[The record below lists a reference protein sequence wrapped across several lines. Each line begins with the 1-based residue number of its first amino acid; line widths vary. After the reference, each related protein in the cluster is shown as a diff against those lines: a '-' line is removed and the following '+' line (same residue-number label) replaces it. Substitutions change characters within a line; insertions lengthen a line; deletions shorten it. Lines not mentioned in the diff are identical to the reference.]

1 MSSLADVAIV
11 GTGMFGAAAA
21 KYLSREGLR
30 VVALGPAEPTGE
42 QPVDQHAFA
51 AHYDQ
56 GRICR
61 RLGWDPVW
69 AYLDARSL
77 ERFRGI
83 EAESGLDFFS
93 DCGSLIL
100 IAKSIRDRTDKI
112 LSQAVDDGVHVERMD
127 PDALGRRFAM
137 LGLPQ
142 ITGGVEGLFEPT
154 GAGLLNPRKLVAAQL
169 ALAIEA
175 GATLIRGAVV
185 ATQKRRGV
193 WRLQVNSEQGHRE
206 IRAKSMLIATGALTN
221 HNGALPDDRLLAMQA
236 YTEPNLFFEVDQ
248 PPSSSIWD
256 LPPVVTVDP
265 DDVGNANKSTYMIPP
280 VQYPDGKCYMRIG
293 PGMQPLVYRLSTAAE
308 MIEWYRAQQ
317 VTPEQFHFLSA
328 AISELIPTWTL
339 PKARH
344 ATCIVEKTVTGYPY
358 IGFLD
363 SDETLAVAVG
373 GNGHGARGSDEIGR
387 LAALTVAGKPL
398 DCPLPGDTFTPVTE
412 ADPRAVWNQ
421 SSKLKPPFG
430 LC

>member
-11 GTGMFGAAAA
+11 GAGMFGAAAA

-30 VVALGPAEPTGE
+30 VVAIGPAEPACD
-42 QPVDQHAFA
+42 QRADQHAFA

-83 EAESGLDFFS
+83 EAESGVEFFS
-93 DCGSLIL
+93 DRGSLIL
-100 IAKSIRDRTDKI
+100 MAKSIRDRTDKI
-112 LSQAVDDGVHVERMD
+112 LSQAVDDGVAVERM
-127 PDALGRRFAM
+127 PESALRRTFPK
-137 LGLPQ
+137 LGLPR
-142 ITGGVEGLFEPT
+142 ITGGVEGLFEST
-154 GAGLLNPRKLVAAQL
+154 GAGLLNPRNLVAAQL
-169 ALAIEA
+169 ALAENA
-175 GATLIRGAVV
+175 GATMLRGAVI
-185 ATQKRRGV
+185 ATEKRSGE
-193 WRLQVNSEQGHRE
+193 WRLQVRRERGHSTV
-206 IRAKSMLIATGALTN
+206 RAKRLLVATGALTN
-221 HNGALPDDRLLAMQA
+221 QNGVLPPRSLLAMQA
-236 YTEPNLFFEVDQ
+236 YTEPNLFFEVDEPQ
-248 PPSSSIWD
+248 DSTIWN

-265 DDVGNANKSTYMIPP
+265 NDVGNANKSTYLIPP
-280 VQYPDGKCYMRIG
+280 VEYPDGKWYMRIG
-293 PGMQPLVYRLSTAAE
+293 PGMQPLVYRLSTADD
-308 MIEWYRAQQ
+308 MVDWYRAQR
-317 VTPEQFHFLSA
+317 VTPEQFEFLSA
-328 AISELIPTWTL
+328 AMRELVPTWTL
-339 PKARH
+339 PDARH

-363 SDETLAVAVG
+363 GDESLAVAVG

-398 DCPLPGDTFTPVTE
+398 DCPLPDDTFTPVTE
-412 ADPRAVWNQ
+412 ADPRATWNQ

>member
-1 MSSLADVAIV
+1 MSFLADVAIV

-30 VVALGPAEPTGE
+30 VVAVGPAEPTGD

-83 EAESGLDFFS
+83 EADSGIDFFS

-100 IAKSIRDRTDKI
+100 IAKSIRARTDKI
-112 LSQAVDDGVHVERMD
+112 LSQAVDDDVRVERMAQ
-127 PDALGRRFAM
+127 DALGRTFPM

-154 GAGLLNPRKLVAAQL
+154 GAGLLNPRRLVSAQL
-169 ALAIEA
+169 ALATDV
-175 GATLIRGAVV
+175 GATVVRGAVV

-193 WRLQVNSEQGHRE
+193 WRLQVNSELGHSE
-206 IRAKSMLIATGALTN
+206 IRAKSLLIATGALTN
-221 HNGALPDDRLLAMQA
+221 HNGLLPQDSLLAMQA
-236 YTEPNLFFEVDQ
+236 HTEPNLFFEVNE
-248 PPSSSIWD
+248 PPSSGIWN

-280 VQYPDGKCYMRIG
+280 VRYPDGKWYTRIG
-293 PGMQPLVYRLSTAAE
+293 PGMQPFVYRLATAAE
-308 MIEWYRAQQ
+308 MIDWYRAQR
-317 VTPEQFHFLSA
+317 VTPEQFQFLSA
-328 AISELIPTWTL
+328 A
-339 PKARH
+339 
-344 ATCIVEKTVTGYPY
+344 CIVEKTVTGYPY

-363 SDETLAVAVG
+363 DDETLAVAVG

-387 LAALTVAGKPL
+387 LAALTMAGKPL

-412 ADPRAVWNQ
+412 SDPRAVWNK

>member
-1 MSSLADVAIV
+1 MSPLADVAII

-30 VVALGPAEPTGE
+30 VVAVGPAEPAAG
-42 QPVDQHAFA
+42 QAVDQHAFA

-83 EAESGLDFFS
+83 ETESGIDFFS

-100 IAKSIRDRTDKI
+100 IAKSIRERTDKI
-112 LSQAVDDGVHVERMD
+112 VSQADDDGVEVERLAA
-127 PDALGRRFAM
+127 DALTRRFAA

-154 GAGLLNPRKLVAAQL
+154 GAGLLNPRRLVSAQL
-169 ALAIEA
+169 ALAADA
-175 GATLIRGAVV
+175 GAAVVRGAVV
-185 ATQKRRGV
+185 ATEKHRGV
-193 WRLQVNSEQGHRE
+193 WRLQVDSERGHRE
-206 IRAKSMLIATGALTN
+206 IRAKRLLISTGALTN
-221 HNGALPDDRLLAMQA
+221 QNGVLPQNSLLAMQA
-236 YTEPNLFFEVDQ
+236 YTEPNLFFELNE
-248 PPSSSIWD
+248 PGSSGIWN

-265 DDVGNANKSTYMIPP
+265 DDVGNANKSTYLIPP
-280 VQYPDGKCYMRIG
+280 VEYPDGKWYMRIG
-293 PGMQPLVYRLSTAAE
+293 PGMQPFVHRLSTASE
-308 MIEWYRAQQ
+308 MIDWYRAQR
-317 VTPEQFHFLSA
+317 VTLEQFQFLSA
-328 AISELIPTWTL
+328 AMSELVPGWTL
-339 PKARH
+339 PRARH

-363 SDETLAVAVG
+363 DDESLAVAVG
-373 GNGHGARGSDEIGR
+373 GNGHGARGLGRDRSPRRPDGRRQAIGLPAAEQHVCASDRVGSAR
-387 LAALTVAGKPL
+387 GVA
-398 DCPLPGDTFTPVTE
+398 
-412 ADPRAVWNQ
+412 
-421 SSKLKPPFG
+421 
-430 LC
+430 